1 MYLYLILFIHSV
13 FSSLRLTTY
22 TKYFNNSLYYRSIN
36 CAFKYNKIGKTYYYT
51 GIPNKYNTT
60 GKTYYY
66 TGIPNKYNT
75 TGKTYYSTG
84 IPNKSQSIEELKPLH
99 YMYIKDLYKD
109 RNANVKPFEDKVL
122 ATCEDINNKSEF
134 IKK

>member
-1 MYLYLILFIHSV
+1 VYLYLILFIHLV

-22 TKYFNNSLYYRSIN
+22 TKYSNNYLYYRSIN
-36 CAFKYNKIGKTYYYT
+36 CAFKYNKIGKTYYST

-60 GKTYYY
+60 GKRYY
-66 TGIPNKYNT
+66 T
-75 TGKTYYSTG
+75 TG